1 VKGPPVLVYVV
12 GEPGVGKSTA
22 MAAATAGYLRTAVP
36 AGRHSVA
43 RDILIHPRTYF
54 IVGAELGRRRAGFPG
69 TDTLPM
75 NVCPAACRYVAGR
88 ALDETP
94 LLLGEGAR
102 LGNRRFLTAAVDGG
116 WKVHL
121 VHIFGAAAAAA
132 RREARGSQQNSAWVK
147 GSATAAARLASQP
160 PPKVTVHYVDTA
172 DDPAGLIAELAA
184 LPALV
189 PLHTTT
195 GGTL

>member
-1 VKGPPVLVYVV
+1 
-12 GEPGVGKSTA
+12 
-22 MAAATAGYLRTAVP
+22 MAAATAGYARTAVP
-36 AGRHSVA
+36 AEPHGVA
-43 RDILIHPRTYF
+43 REILIHPRTYR
-54 IVGAELGRRRAGFPG
+54 IVGVELGRRRAGFPG

-102 LGNRRFLTAAVDGG
+102 LGNRRFLTAAVNSG

-121 VHIFGAAAAAA
+121 VHIFGAAPVVAAWRA
-132 RREARGSQQNSAWVK
+132 ARGSNQSAAWVK
-147 GSATAAARLASQP
+147 GMTTQAARLASQP
-160 PPKVTVHYVDTA
+160 PPKVTVHYVDAA

-189 PLHTTT
+189 PVSTTT